1 MYVGLKTFL
10 DNMGAFE
17 NANANDKKKRYVFP
31 KHHHTQSSIYP
42 IIGSTTWCAHKHIL
56 VR

>member
-17 NANANDKKKRYVFP
+17 NANANDNRVKKKTMSF
-31 KHHHTQSSIYP
+31 QS
-42 IIGSTTWCAHKHIL
+42 IITLKALSYY
-56 VR
+56 